1 MEVEVVGAGSD
12 LYNLMEL
19 GKIEEAYLDN
29 IAFKL
34 FPLESAKY
42 PPKKRRSKAFEKDNS
57 ALDR

>member
-42 PPKKRRSKAFEKDNS
+42 PPKKKKVRS
-57 ALDR
+57 L

>member
-19 GKIEEAYLDN
+19 GKIEEVYLDN

-42 PPKKRRSKAFEKDNS
+42 PPKKKKVRS
-57 ALDR
+57 L